1 MRTVTERQ
9 GDLRICRDAD
19 VPQAL
24 VLDLAERR
32 DAGRLVKR
40 SPHFETRIVGD
51 HVVKRSVRGGLYDRL
66 KRSLLP
72 SRARRPWDAA
82 AHLAE
87 HGAPVPA
94 PIAFVERIAR
104 GVVIE
109 TVYISRCVAGACT
122 VEEHARALIAA
133 DSDEASIRAFLR
145 CIDEAVAR
153 LTAAGA
159 YHADLSGKN
168 LISSDG
174 SAVWIVDLDAV
185 RIGVRYTRSRRM
197 RNHVQLYDSF
207 CDLWP
212 PAILDDLITP
222 LAPSGVDPARWTA
235 EVRRRQAL
243 RRAKHR
249 ARIERNG

>member
-1 MRTVTERQ
+1 MRTVTERE
-9 GDLRICRDAD
+9 GDFRIRRDAA
-19 VPQAL
+19 VPRML
-24 VLDLAERR
+24 VLDLAEGR
-32 DAGRLVKR
+32 DAGRLIKR

-51 HVVKRSVRGGLYDRL
+51 HVVKRSVRGGPFDRL

-72 SRARRPWDAA
+72 GRARRPWDAA
-82 AHLAE
+82 VHLAE

-94 PIAFVERIAR
+94 PIAFVERIAH

-109 TVYISRCVAGACT
+109 TAYISRCIDGART
-122 VEEHARALIAA
+122 VEEHARALVAA
-133 DSDEASIRAFLR
+133 NGDETSVRTFLS

-168 LISSDG
+168 LISNDG

-212 PAILDDLITP
+212 PAILDDLIAP
-222 LAPSGVDPARWTA
+222 LAPPGADPVRWTA

-249 ARIERNG
+249 ARTERNG

>member
-1 MRTVTERQ
+1 MRTVIERQ
-9 GDLRICRDAD
+9 GDLRI
-19 VPQAL
+19 
-24 VLDLAERR
+24 RR
-32 DAGRLVKR
+32 DAAVPTAVVEALAEGRDEGRLIKR
-40 SPHFETRIVGD
+40 SPHFETRIVGG
-51 HVVKRSVRGGLYDRL
+51 HVVKRSVRGGLIDRL

-94 PIAFVERIAR
+94 PIAFVERIAH

-109 TVYISRCVAGACT
+109 TVYISRCVDGART
-122 VEEHARALIAA
+122 VEEHARALVAA

-145 CIDEAVAR
+145 CIDEAVVR

-168 LISSDG
+168 LICSDG

-212 PAILDDLITP
+212 PSILDDLISPLTP
-222 LAPSGVDPARWTA
+222 AGIDSARWTA
-235 EVRRRQAL
+235 EVRRRQAR